1 MEGRHIDHSTFAKFR
16 TRFHQPLKE
25 LFKQIGRLAM
35 ALGLIRLGEVGFDPR
50 RAHLASVSLSED
62 FGQVFVIP
70 TSAEAALTDTML
82 VCPMMF

>member
-1 MEGRHIDHSTFAKFR
+1 MVRPQELDVTSIVLGGVEKVVV
-16 TRFHQPLKE
+16 QPL
-25 LFKQIGRLAM
+25 LNRVRAPGDL
-35 ALGLIRLGEVGFDPR
+35 PR
-50 RAHLASVSLSED
+50 RAHLASVSLSQD